1 LGSGTSV
8 VTISNSGNNLEN
20 PVEGKD
26 VLSVVGFVL
35 ESSSKLP
42 GSSAIS
48 DSIGITIIWGFW
60 VKLARRLLSKPK
72 PNASHDMGNIDY
84 TKNK

>member
-1 LGSGTSV
+1 MSV
-8 VTISNSGNNLEN
+8 VVTVSDSCDHFKN